1 MTLFRVEECRGEQP
15 FASHASSRRPKSLQR
30 QIAEALRTATQASV
44 LFPWKLRLYSLF
56 QPKIEYFQLLGFHGP
71 ELGELLSKNGILL
84 GCSLNKTL
92 VPSVKCVRQI
102 VNNKKD
108 LIKVLQR
115 YAEWIIPRQQRV
127 LDNAAFFKSCGI
139 VGSQLSFL
147 IKKNA
152 RLFAMRESL
161 VRNYVSRAVNLGFSV
176 NSRMLVHGLRTISS
190 MSIVKFNRKLE
201 IIQSCG
207 FSRDEA
213 MQMFRRTPGL
223 LGRSETRLKFKIEV
237 FLDKIMLPKSLLVN
251 NPVILMLNMEK
262 RVIPRWRV
270 LKLLISK
277 NLLMNNPSF
286 LRVLHMREEKFLEK
300 YIS

>member
-1 MTLFRVEECRGEQP
+1 MTLLRVEECRGEQP
-15 FASHASSRRPKSLQR
+15 FASHASSRRPKTLQR

-44 LFPWKLRLYSLF
+44 LFPWNLRLYSLF
-56 QPKIEYFQLLGFHGP
+56 QIGLSESHIQSIISRRPQLLFSRVDKTLKPKIEYFQLLGFHGP

-84 GCSLNKTL
+84 SCSLNKTL

-102 VNNKKD
+102 VNNEKD

-147 IKKNA
+147 MTKNA

-161 VRNYVSRAVNLGFSV
+161 VRNYVSRTVNLGFSV

-213 MQMFRRTPGL
+213 MQMFRRTPGYL
-223 LGRSETRLKFKIEV
+223 A
-237 FLDKIMLPKSLLVN
+237 D
-251 NPVILMLNMEK
+251 
-262 RVIPRWRV
+262 
-270 LKLLISK
+270 
-277 NLLMNNPSF
+277 
-286 LRVLHMREEKFLEK
+286 LRRG
-300 YIS
+300 